1 VSTPAVAATRWTTPR
16 RLRLYVGA
24 VWLAAALLFA
34 VALRSVA
41 DDRAAIKTLREDTAP
56 SIVAAQELGAHLAE
70 LDTQLTASMLGT
82 ASDRDVAA
90 ELFELE
96 RSVVSRRLVDA
107 ASNMTLGDADRIPV
121 IVLQEDL
128 GRYLELGSRA
138 QWLLGGGDR
147 DGALGL
153 LREATDLMHDR
164 ILPQAATLDRVNR
177 DDMDRRYDHAQ
188 QASRQHD
195 LEALASGG
203 LLVAVL
209 LSTQWFVRARM
220 RRRIVPALLL
230 ATVLAGGFTWYLVGR
245 FRDAR
250 EDLRVARDDAF
261 NSIHLLWRARAIAY
275 DARGDEGRYLL
286 DRPRA
291 GVYETAFFVKTSQLS
306 SSAREK
312 TPSAGAR
319 GLLLDELHNV
329 TFVGERDAALAA
341 VAALAGYYDT
351 DERIRRLETQGRHA
365 EAVDLAIGTGGAQA
379 RALFDRLDAAI
390 ERTTAINQDAFD
402 AVLLVADR
410 GLRRAEWLDP
420 ALALAIALAAWL
432 GIRPRLREYA
442 V

>member
-1 VSTPAVAATRWTTPR
+1 MTTPAASVTRWTTPR

-34 VALRSVA
+34 VGLRSVT
-41 DDRAAIKTLREDTAP
+41 DDRAAIKTLQQDTAP

-70 LDTQLTASMLGT
+70 LDTQLSASMLGT
-82 ASDRDVAA
+82 GIDRDTAA

-96 RSVVSRRLVDA
+96 RSVVTRRLVDA
-107 ASNMTLGDADRIPV
+107 AGNLTLGDADRIPV
-121 IVLQEDL
+121 VILQEEL
-128 GRYLELGSRA
+128 GRYLELASRA
-138 QWLLGGGDR
+138 QWLYAGSDR

-153 LREATDLMHDR
+153 LRVATDVMHDR

-177 DDMDRRYDHAQ
+177 DDMDRRYDRAQ
-188 QASRQHD
+188 QSSRQHD

-220 RRRIVPALLL
+220 RRRIVPGLLL
-230 ATVLAGGFTWYLVGR
+230 ATVLAAGFTGYLVGR

-261 NSIHLLWRARAIAY
+261 NSIHLLWRARALAY
-275 DARGDEGRYLL
+275 DAKGDEGRSLL

-291 GVYETAFFVKTSQLS
+291 GVYDSAFAVKMSQLS
-306 SSAREK
+306 SSAHER
-312 TPSAGAR
+312 TPSGGAR
-319 GLLLDELHNV
+319 GLFIDELRNV
-329 TFVGERDAALAA
+329 TFVGERDAAQTIL
-341 VAALAGYYDT
+341 AALADYSDV
-351 DERIRRLETQGRHA
+351 DDRVRRLETQGQHA
-365 EAVDLAIGTGGAQA
+365 QAVDLAIGTGGAQA
-379 RALFDRLDAAI
+379 RAVFDHLDAAI

>member
-1 VSTPAVAATRWTTPR
+1 VSTPGVAVSRWSTPR
-16 RLRLYVGA
+16 RLRAYVGA
-24 VWLAAALLFA
+24 VWVAAALLFA

-70 LDTQLTASMLGT
+70 LDTQLSATMLGT
-82 ASDRDVAA
+82 ASDRDTAA

-96 RSVVSRRLVDA
+96 RSVVTRRLVDV
-107 ASNMTLGDADRIPV
+107 ASNMTLGDVDRIPV
-121 IVLQEDL
+121 VVMQEEL
-128 GRYLELGSRA
+128 GRYLELAARA
-138 QWLLGGGDR
+138 QWLYAGSDR

-153 LREATDLMHDR
+153 LRVATDVMHDR
-164 ILPQAATLDRVNR
+164 ILPQAAALDRANR
-177 DDMDRRYDHAQ
+177 DDMDRRYDRAQ

-209 LSTQWFVRARM
+209 LSAQWFVRARM

-230 ATVLAGGFTWYLVGR
+230 ATVLAGGFTAYLVGR

-275 DARGDEGRYLL
+275 DARGDEGRFLL

-291 GVYETAFFVKTSQLS
+291 GMYQSAFFLKTSQLS
-306 SSAREK
+306 SNARDK
-312 TPSAGAR
+312 TPPVDAR
-319 GLLLDELHNV
+319 GLLLDELRNI
-329 TFVGERDAALAA
+329 TFVGERDAAK
-341 VAALAGYYDT
+341 AALAALAEYVEV
-351 DERIRRLETQGRHA
+351 DERIRRLETQGQHA
-365 EAVDLAIGTGGAQA
+365 QAVDLDIGTGGAQA
-379 RALFDRLDAAI
+379 RAAFDRLDAAF

-402 AVLLVADR
+402 AVLVVADR

-420 ALALAIALAAWL
+420 ALALAIALAAWM
-432 GIRPRLREYA
+432 GIRSRLREYS

>member
-1 VSTPAVAATRWTTPR
+1 LSTPGVAPTRWTTPR
-16 RLRLYVGA
+16 RLRLYAGA

-34 VALRSVA
+34 VGIRSVA

-70 LDTQLTASMLGT
+70 LDTQLSASMLGT
-82 ASDRDVAA
+82 ANDRDTAA

-96 RSVVSRRLVDA
+96 RSVVTRRLVDA
-107 ASNMTLGDADRIPV
+107 AGNMTLGDADRIPV
-121 IVLQEDL
+121 VVLQEEL
-128 GRYLELGSRA
+128 GRYLELAARA
-138 QWLLGGGDR
+138 QWLYLGSDR
-147 DGALGL
+147 DGAVGL
-153 LREATDLMHDR
+153 LRVATDVMHDR

-177 DDMDRRYDHAQ
+177 DDMDRRYDRAQ

-203 LLVAVL
+203 LLVAIL

-261 NSIHLLWRARAIAY
+261 NSIHLLWRARALAY
-275 DARGDEGRYLL
+275 DAKGDEERFLL

-291 GVYETAFFVKTSQLS
+291 VMYDSAFAVKVSQLS
-306 SSAREK
+306 SRAHER
-312 TPSAGAR
+312 TPPADAR
-319 GLLLDELHNV
+319 GLLVDELKNV
-329 TFVGERDAALAA
+329 TFVGERDGALAIMS
-341 VAALAGYYDT
+341 ALADYSDV
-351 DERIRRLETQGRHA
+351 DDRVRRFEVQGQHA
-365 EAVDLAIGTGGAQA
+365 QAVDLAIGTGGAQA
-379 RALFDRLDAAI
+379 RAIFDHLDAAI

-402 AVLLVADR
+402 AVLGLADR